1 MFDDTVLVGMNIDV
15 WSLFIVVVD
24 RDDCVYEVSNGK
36 VVVDSCV
43 IDFEY
48 RVDSTID
55 TFVVLYVS
63 VSADDVAVSMDVAY
77 ECAIVD
83 KDKYSPALDVSST
96 LRNVVSLLVLEIPF
110 VVEMNPVVDSSDSID
125 EVWSLCEPNRVV
137 SVDVSENI
145 SAVVDV
151 SDDVDRVEYSVEV
164 ESCSLVVVKVLINN
178 SVDSE
183 LVLDTPGV

>member
-1 MFDDTVLVGMNIDV
+1 
-15 WSLFIVVVD
+15 
-24 RDDCVYEVSNGK
+24 
-36 VVVDSCV
+36 
-43 IDFEY
+43 
-48 RVDSTID
+48 
-55 TFVVLYVS
+55 
-63 VSADDVAVSMDVAY
+63 
-77 ECAIVD
+77 
-83 KDKYSPALDVSST
+83 
-96 LRNVVSLLVLEIPF
+96 
-110 VVEMNPVVDSSDSID
+110 
-125 EVWSLCEPNRVV
+125 V